1 MVVRFMYASIPAMH
15 YTGGMDDLII
25 DAGDAY

>member
-1 MVVRFMYASIPAMH
+1 MYASIPAMH